1 MINFKKGPAL
11 SLHQVNY
18 IGKAKTD
25 EEIVAGMVVQVDAN
39 GDVVKPTIAGT
50 AADKAKVLG
59 FAINSQDAGD
69 VIESGVIGVYALD
82 GASVVETDQTDN
94 ASISATN
101 YPTGSLLGVE
111 SGTGKVKVVAADY
124 VGKIIGQVEGI
135 RSIPG
140 VVSIVNGVKV
150 QGTKNVLG
158 VKLFS

>member
-18 IGKAKTD
+18 IGKAKSG
-25 EEIVAGMVVQVDAN
+25 EGIVAGMVVQVDSN
-39 GDVVKPTIAGT
+39 GDVVKPTIAGA

-82 GASVVETDQTDN
+82 GASVVETDQVKNTIT
-94 ASISATN
+94 AAN

-111 SGTGKVKVVAADY
+111 SGTGLVISVANDYAYKV
-124 VGKIIGQVEGI
+124 IGQVEGI

-140 VVSIVNGVKV
+140 VVSIVNGVKI
-150 QGTKNVLG
+150 QGSKNVLG
-158 VKLFS
+158 IKLFV